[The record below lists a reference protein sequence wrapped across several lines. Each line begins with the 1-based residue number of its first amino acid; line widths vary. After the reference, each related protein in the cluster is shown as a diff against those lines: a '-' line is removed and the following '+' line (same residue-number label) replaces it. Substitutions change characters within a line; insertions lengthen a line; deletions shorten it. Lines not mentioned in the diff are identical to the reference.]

1 MSEVGFYDLAQ
12 YLHKEIFSCLR
23 SIYLLHK
30 NKTMSIPKEPRQLM
44 INLMYL
50 VLTAMLALNVSA
62 EIINAFFALDKGNQH
77 SMNIVNDQ
85 LDATT
90 RGLEELLADDSKQ
103 NFKPIVPAVKDIR
116 NTTKALIVYI
126 DEIRDELIDKGGNS
140 NGQRDDGDFIE
151 SHGEMVPK
159 GKKNKDVTTRILV
172 DGGKG
177 DALEQK
183 ITSAKQHLIAL
194 YTTLLRENGKAFDL
208 KEEEVELKIKGLEKN
223 ITLDVDDEWTHSDK
237 KSWADFKFRQMPL
250 AAVLPLLSQIQSNA
264 RSAEATMVNDLTAVA
279 GGRTIVI
286 DQFFPVINA
295 EKSYVIK
302 GEPFKA
308 EISLGSYSS
317 QLDPRNI
324 QLTVN
329 GAPLRIGEDG
339 KAILTQNTSSA
350 GSKKLTLGCKV
361 TNPLTG
367 EVKTGT
373 SVFEYEVG
381 MRSATVSA
389 DEMNVF
395 YVGVKNP
402 ITVSAAGVPSAQL
415 QVTSKGISMTG
426 SGAKRVVTAKKTG
439 IATITLSGGGLT
451 KTDFKFRVKRIPDP
465 VVKCAG
471 KMDGV
476 VKAGTFKAQLGLIPN
491 LENFDFDARCNIQSY
506 VLFYTKKGQDPY
518 AIKGSGNR
526 FSGQVLQVVQKAKA
540 NDTYMFTEVKAKC
553 PGDIVA
559 RRVNGLS
566 FKIR

>member
-1 MSEVGFYDLAQ
+1 
-12 YLHKEIFSCLR
+12 
-23 SIYLLHK
+23 
-30 NKTMSIPKEPRQLM
+30 MSIPKEPRQLM

-90 RGLEELLADDSKQ
+90 RGLEKLLADESKQ

-116 NTTKALIVYI
+116 STTKALIAYI
-126 DEIRDELIDKGGNS
+126 DEIRDELIDEGGNI
-140 NGQRDDGDFIE
+140 NGQKDDGDFIE

-177 DALEQK
+177 DELEQK
-183 ITSAKQHLIAL
+183 ITTTKQHLLEL
-194 YTTLLRENGKAFDL
+194 YTKLLRENGKAFDL
-208 KEEEVELKIKGLEKN
+208 KEEEIETKIKGLEKN
-223 ITLDVDDEWTHSDK
+223 ITLNVDDEWTHSDK

-317 QLDPRNI
+317 QLDPANI

-329 GAPLRIGEDG
+329 GAPLRIGADG

-381 MRSATVSA
+381 MRSATVAA
-389 DEMNVF
+389 DMMNVF
-395 YVGVKNP
+395 YVGVDNP
-402 ITVSAAGVPSAQL
+402 ITLSAAGVPSAQL
-415 QVTSKGISMTG
+415 KVTSNGVTMTG
-426 SGAKRVVTAKKTG
+426 SGAKRVVRAKRAGT
-439 IATITLSGGGLT
+439 ATISLSGGGLA

-471 KMDGV
+471 RMDGAI
-476 VKAGTFKAQLGLIPN
+476 KSGTFRAQLGLIPE
-491 LENFDFDARCNIQSY
+491 LENFDFGARCNIQSY
-506 VLFYTKKGQDPY
+506 TLYYTPKGKDPY
-518 AIKGSGNR
+518 EIRGKGNK
-526 FSGQVLQVVQKAKA
+526 FSGQVLNVVKQAKP

-553 PGDIVA
+553 PGDTVA